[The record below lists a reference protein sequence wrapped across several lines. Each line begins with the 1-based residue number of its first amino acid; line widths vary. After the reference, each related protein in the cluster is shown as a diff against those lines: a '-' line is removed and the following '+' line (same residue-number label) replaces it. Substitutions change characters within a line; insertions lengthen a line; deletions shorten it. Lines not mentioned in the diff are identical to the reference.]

1 MSPKKNNIAISA
13 PSLSPS
19 PNRAGK
25 FPNAPP
31 NRVGYNA
38 AMDACGRAGQVEAAV
53 ALLDAMR
60 AVSVRNKRLRP
71 DRYTYGG
78 ALRACREAG
87 DGATALRLLQDMKK
101 DGVRADQRCSLA
113 AFSALISA
121 GRKDDAAG
129 ILEGMVEAGVSTSE
143 GAVAAARED
152 STGAPEGGGGDG
164 GGEKFARVLAALD
177 ALDEAR
183 ARKAA
188 AKAERLA
195 TEQAAGGGAA
205 VAVADAA

>member
-1 MSPKKNNIAISA
+1 
-13 PSLSPS
+13 
-19 PNRAGK
+19 
-25 FPNAPP
+25 
-31 NRVGYNA
+31 
-38 AMDACGRAGQVEAAV
+38 MDACGRAGQVEAAV

-60 AVSVRNKRLRP
+60 AVSVHNKRLRP

-152 STGAPEGGGGDG
+152 STGALEGGGGDG